1 MAAKDTPSMAK
12 NKIRRSLTAIL
23 DPHPSANEVAELW
36 LYFNGLCAYCG
47 VSIDASSRT
56 GHLDHLVSSALGGS
70 NDIHNHALS
79 CARCNG
85 DEKRD
90 EDWQSFLSRK
100 ASDASVAQARRA
112 HTLAW
117 LAKTRPSPLGTTA
130 AMQAEVIIQ
139 AALASYDQ
147 AVIQMRAL
155 RKRGA

>member
-1 MAAKDTPSMAK
+1 MAK

-36 LYFNGLCAYCG
+36 RYFIGLCAYCG
-47 VSIDASSRT
+47 ISINPASRA

-90 EDWQSFLSRK
+90 EDWQRFLSRK
-100 ASDASVAQARRA
+100 APDPSVAEARRA
-112 HTLAW
+112 HILAW
-117 LAKTRPSPLGTTA
+117 LAKTRPSALGTTT
-130 AMQAEVIIQ
+130 AMRAEVIIQ

-147 AVIQMRAL
+147 AVSQIRAL